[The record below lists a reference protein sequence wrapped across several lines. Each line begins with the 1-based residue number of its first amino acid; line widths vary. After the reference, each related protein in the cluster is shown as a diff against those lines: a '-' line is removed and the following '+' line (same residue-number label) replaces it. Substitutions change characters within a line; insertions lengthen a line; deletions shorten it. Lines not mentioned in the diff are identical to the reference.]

1 MNWFQRHL
9 NWTWFLVAIV
19 GSYVIGLIFGLAAG
33 STSPYAFY
41 TSLGTLYWLMYS
53 LSALLVLIISIWV
66 LRRKNQSLWWLL
78 ILFLVPLV
86 GWIIFLCLENHSEF
100 AELRDTEGR
109 AVGPPPKRAVPPP
122 QRAGPPSQRMG
133 PPPKRMGPPPKRMGP
148 PPKMKGPP
156 PQRRVARDI
165 TDWD

>member
-9 NWTWFLVAIV
+9 NWTWFLAAIV
-19 GSYVIGLIFGLAAG
+19 GSYVLGLIFGLIAG
-33 STSPYAFY
+33 STNPYAFY

-66 LRRKNQSLWWLL
+66 LRRKSQSLWWLL
-78 ILFLVPLV
+78 ILLVPFV

-100 AELRDTEGR
+100 AELRDTGNR
-109 AVGPPPKRAVPPP
+109 VVGPPPKRAVPPP
-122 QRAGPPSQRMG
+122 KMA
-133 PPPKRMGPPPKRMGP
+133 GPPPKRMGP
-148 PPKMKGPP
+148 PPKMMAPP
-156 PQRRVARDI
+156 PKRAGIRER